1 MLDAVLAIGDNEFGI
16 RSELLWLFT
25 FAATETESN
34 KPLVTGGDGE
44 DLEEFREGLRVEFSG
59 TETAAA
65 AAAAAAAWASF
76 SMCARSS
83 SSGRDVSTK
92 LDVDELIVQED
103 DEVARVAASLE
114 GVAASSGTDVTGHM
128 LADTTVVTAATDVA
142 ALDATE
148 SSLGWTTSE
157 EELETEPCL
166 EERAAPTKDAL
177 PPPMQLPLLT
187 F

>member
-103 DEVARVAASLE
+103 AASLE